1 MSNKVLMV
9 KLVFSK
15 YERKAAI
22 ICQKLCWEN
31 SKWFKFE
38 PCMDRV
44 SNTVQQFVYY
54 MHEIAFIIENKA
66 VLVN

>member
-1 MSNKVLMV
+1 
-9 KLVFSK
+9 
-15 YERKAAI
+15 
-22 ICQKLCWEN
+22 
-31 SKWFKFE
+31 
-38 PCMDRV
+38 MDRV